1 MVSTVDQGCF
11 HADHRVTG
19 QNTKLHSVLNTG
31 IDRRNVLARHATT
44 GHLILKLVQFLAI
57 QRQRLEG
64 NLHLRELTGTTGLL
78 LVSVVYLLNGLLNG
92 LAVCNL
98 RLTNVSL
105 NLELTLHTVNDD
117 VQVKLAHT
125 TDFGLTGLFI
135 QRHGEGGVLS
145 GELLN
150 CGRHLLLV
158 ALGLRLNRHEDH
170 GSGEGHRLKHDR
182 VCRIAQSITGSR
194 VLQTDRRIN
203 VTCGDFVNRVLL
215 VGLHLEELTETFFL
229 TLSRVKNLLTLS
241 RVTGVHA
248 GVDELTVERVSC
260 NLVG

>member
-19 QNTKLHSVLNTG
+19 QNTKLHSVLNTSV
-31 IDRRNVLARHATT
+31 DRRNVLARHATT

-78 LVSVVYLLNGLLNG
+78 LVGVVDLLNGLLNG

-98 RLTNVSL
+98 RLTNVSF

-241 RVTGVHA
+241 RVTGVHT